1 MSQLVLTNL
10 RAEDLIMDIRGGG
23 RDHRYY
29 CLPPFR
35 GAQIAWRRLDA
46 GFHST
51 WSRRA
56 TLWGS
61 STTGNSSQHRTVPL
75 DEDLFFSQARG
86 QSQYFRLPGQQ
97 LPRLQLRG
105 GVHRRLAG
113 TMPVGYTSPS
123 RGSCA
128 RSEHLTA
135 EAWESLCRTGRKRR
149 SVESAMYATART
161 SSTEGRSARG
171 GAMYASAPR
180 PQKAA
185 RHEEDD
191 FVNFAIRGAGV
202 VSSSAARTEQRYR
215 EMRLRG
221 EEPELLV
228 TRSLE
233 AAASFALEEPELI

>member
-35 GAQIAWRRLDA
+35 GGTDSVEKTGR
-46 GFHST
+46 GFPFYLVSQGHVVGIFDNWLEAKASISGFPDNSYRGYNSVEECIDG
-51 WSRRA
+51 WQALCR
-56 TLWGS
+56 WGI
-61 STTGNSSQHRTVPL
+61 HPHPVDP
-75 DEDLFFSQARG
+75 AH
-86 QSQYFRLPGQQ
+86 
-97 LPRLQLRG
+97 
-105 GVHRRLAG
+105 GVN
-113 TMPVGYTSPS
+113 TSPRKHGKAS
-123 RGSCA
+123 AAPDEKGDQLKALCTPPRAPRPQKAA
-128 RSEHLTA
+128 RHEEEPCTPP
-135 EAWESLCRTGRKRR
+135 R
-149 SVESAMYATART
+149 
-161 SSTEGRSARG
+161 
-171 GAMYASAPR
+171 APR